1 VLVITGY
8 SETAMAREGFLDA
21 GMHLI
26 CKPFE
31 LKEIKAHVTRIL
43 AES

>member
-1 VLVITGY
+1 
-8 SETAMAREGFLDA
+8 
-21 GMHLI
+21 MHLI

-31 LKEIKAHVTRIL
+31 LKEIKAQVTRIL